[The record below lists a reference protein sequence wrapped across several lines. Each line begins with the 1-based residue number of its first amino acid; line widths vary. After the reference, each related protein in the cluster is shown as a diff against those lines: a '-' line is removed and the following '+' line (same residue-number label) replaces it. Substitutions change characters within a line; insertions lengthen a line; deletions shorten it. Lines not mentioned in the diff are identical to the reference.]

1 MLAHPLGKLGGHLRP
16 PKIGLFEK
24 KKKKKKKK
32 QKKIIF
38 FFFIF

>member
-24 KKKKKKKK
+24 KKKKKIKKPLK
-32 QKKIIF
+32 R
-38 FFFIF
+38 